1 MAVDVAGRLSEGFA
15 ALDHTQTYV
24 SACAVR
30 GYHHPDLTVHSA
42 QVRDWYG
49 TEDGLDLNA
58 LDADCVAMRGAA
70 QAAAEALR
78 CVQVSLDW
86 SGEGGRAAIDF
97 LARHGAQ
104 AERVAAAVDAAAR
117 SGERLR
123 DELWRIVDGKVDA
136 TVSLDQ
142 RSQSST
148 WLPAAQ
154 AVIAGGS
161 SSEEAAAVVDSE
173 IRPFVETVVAG
184 EWLAAMREAVRAVD
198 VAYRAAVGDVASRPA
213 VRFDIPGALGPV
225 GAPFVTAPTFSSV
238 PSAARGFDPGPALPT
253 MPSNSTAPVPNP
265 MEPMAAA
272 PPTAAAPPMAAA
284 APLPAGAPASS
295 GGDPLSAVGGLPGR
309 FADAMGGL
317 LGGGSGGEPA
327 LSEPGSFEPPE
338 ISDFDNDPSVDDP
351 APEDATPED
360 AAEEDLAE
368 GESAEGEPAPDE
380 PAEDGSAE
388 GDELAEA
395 DDTAAE
401 GEAVK
406 EPTVV
411 DPPTDCPDDE
421 VPPPPDP
428 APAEDILP
436 PEPVPAADPLAT
448 PCEIAADELPQ
459 VGQ

>member
-1 MAVDVAGRLSEGFA
+1 VALDVAGRVAEGFA

-30 GYHHPDLTVHSA
+30 GYHHPDLTLHGA

-58 LDADCVAMRGAA
+58 LDADCVALRGAA
-70 QAAAEALR
+70 QVAAEALR
-78 CVQVSLDW
+78 GVQVSLDW

-123 DELWRIVDGKVDA
+123 DELWRIVGGKVDA

-142 RSQSST
+142 RSQRST

-154 AVIAGGS
+154 TVIAGGS
-161 SSEEAAAVVDSE
+161 SVEEAAAVVDSE

-184 EWLAAMREAVRAVD
+184 EWLVAMRDAVRAVD
-198 VAYRAAVGDVASRPA
+198 VAYRSAVGDVASRPA
-213 VRFDIPGALGPV
+213 VRFDIPAALGPV
-225 GAPFVTAPTFSSV
+225 GAPVAAVPTFSPVRS
-238 PSAARGFDPGPALPT
+238 ARGFDPGSALPT
-253 MPSNSTAPVPNP
+253 MPSNIAAPVPNP
-265 MEPMAAA
+265 VEAMAAT
-272 PPTAAAPPMAAA
+272 PPLPAAPPMAAA
-284 APLPAGAPASS
+284 PPLPAGAPALS

-309 FADAMGGL
+309 FADALGGL
-317 LGGGSGGEPA
+317 LGGGSGGAPA

-338 ISDFDNDPSVDDP
+338 IPDFESAPSVDDP
-351 APEDATPED
+351 LPEDAT
-360 AAEEDLAE
+360 EED
-368 GESAEGEPAPDE
+368 SAPDEDEPAPDE
-380 PAEDGSAE
+380 QAGNESAEDDKL
-388 GDELAEA
+388 DET
-395 DDTAAE
+395 DDGAAE

-411 DPPTDCPDDE
+411 DSATDCPDDDI
-421 VPPPPDP
+421 PPEPGP
-428 APAEDILP
+428 APAEDTLP